1 MLGVVAAA
9 KITFVLLQV
18 SVEQTKNKHL
28 SVPRI
33 KQGRVR
39 LFFENLIEKRSFFC
53 RIQGLI
59 GPLLHI
65 LGCT

>member
-1 MLGVVAAA
+1 MLIVVMLGVVAAA

-39 LFFENLIEKRSFFC
+39 LFFENLIEKRSFFVEF
-53 RIQGLI
+53 RV
-59 GPLLHI
+59 
-65 LGCT
+65 